1 MSLIYL
7 LLWCMA
13 LKTNAM
19 AQRIAR
25 GFNDPVYAL
34 TAGHSDS
41 LLVLC
46 SVELMET
53 DWEPL
58 ESVYFCAVPQDMTG
72 AYQADKSVLDLPL
85 TESIRAPQVFNLPVR
100 FNFEGERRTIAE
112 REFFTYIGHPIQAK
126 EPIEGF
132 RLRAQNPRPRLRPNY
147 SGAAMIFLAKCNPNE
162 TYEEHVWSV
171 YLAWKQLIDK
181 HSGAINRLCDRH
193 SIDRDRFLISS
204 LLCVAFH
211 DMGKLSANFQRIM
224 YASSKADLQRAI
236 RANFRHEYASTA
248 FVFLGARNLQQ
259 THGQLTRSHLHRSN
273 GSDGSSRPS
282 QNG

>member
-1 MSLIYL
+1 MDWRRVNSLSRIIRCALASGAEIAASFKDLWKYHKVKSGEVISDVL
-7 LLWCMA
+7 LREYVVDLSLA
-13 LKTNAM
+13 LVYGTEDNAM

-58 ESVYFCAVPQDMTG
+58 ESVYFCAVPHDMTG

-100 FNFEGERRTIAE
+100 FNFEGERRTIAGAGIFHLY
-112 REFFTYIGHPIQAK
+112 RPSDTSQ
-126 EPIEGF
+126 
-132 RLRAQNPRPRLRPNY
+132 RAYRGLSFKIPNPRPRLRPNY

-181 HSGAINRLCDRH
+181 HSGAIKRLCDRH
-193 SIDRDRFLISS
+193 SVNRDRFLLSS
-204 LLCVAFH
+204 LLLCSFSRYGQAI
-211 DMGKLSANFQRIM
+211 GKFPAHHVR
-224 YASSKADLQRAI
+224 R
-236 RANFRHEYASTA
+236 
-248 FVFLGARNLQQ
+248 V
-259 THGQLTRSHLHRSN
+259 
-273 GSDGSSRPS
+273 
-282 QNG
+282 